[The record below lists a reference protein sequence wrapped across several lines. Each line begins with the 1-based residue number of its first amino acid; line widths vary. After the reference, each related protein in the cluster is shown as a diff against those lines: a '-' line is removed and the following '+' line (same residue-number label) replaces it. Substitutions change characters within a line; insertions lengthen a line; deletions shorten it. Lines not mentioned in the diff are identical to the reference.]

1 MMQPNHMPDGKKCQ
15 PSCGAGYILATASK
29 SFYAQKDWSKIT
41 SRNITQWE
49 RDEIML
55 LAFEPE
61 RTLTLL

>member
-1 MMQPNHMPDGKKCQ
+1 MVLCEKKGQ
-15 PSCGAGYILATASK
+15 PSCGAGYILATAAE

-49 RDEIML
+49 KDEIML

-61 RTLTLL
+61 HTLILL